1 MFITQSSP
9 LANLGEW
16 FSRDNPTD
24 SPRHPICCCL
34 SHITTQSE
42 RHFLAQSGFNKFVQ
56 FPPFLAPISVNSFVT
71 PSPVFGQVWPDST
84 NNALAAVII
93 SPSVAHQMVVRIWTR
108 QFPPLLAESIF
119 HHLTPLH
126 IALLLI
132 SFWHFCRHKELIDS
146 AYCKVIRGSNWKWSS
161 GGVLPPAAASQT

>member
-42 RHFLAQSGFNKFVQ
+42 QHFLAQSGFNKFVQ

-71 PSPVFGQVWPDST
+71 SSPVFGPVWPDST

-93 SPSVAHQMVVRIWTR
+93 SPSVAPPNGGANLDSPISTTFGRIYIS
-108 QFPPLLAESIF
+108 PLNPTS
-119 HHLTPLH
+119 H
-126 IALLLI
+126 
-132 SFWHFCRHKELIDS
+132 SS
-146 AYCKVIRGSNWKWSS
+146 A
-161 GGVLPPAAASQT
+161 AH